1 MQVLDETQT
10 RSALPFDKLIPAL
23 DAGFRSH
30 YESPLRHHHFLANET
45 EPDAVLLLMPAW
57 LDREVGGVKL
67 VNVVPGN
74 AERGL
79 AAISSSY
86 VLFDR
91 ETGRHLLIVDGGE
104 LTARRTAAASALA
117 AKRIARPDSKTLL
130 VVGTGR
136 VGRNI
141 PYAYRAVLGIER
153 VLLFNRT
160 ADKARDFAP
169 ILEDDGFEVEVV
181 ENLEQGARKAD
192 VVSCSTLSKEP
203 IIRGEWLSAGQ
214 HLDLIG
220 SFTPDRRE
228 ADDEAIRRAD
238 VFIDTDHAMV
248 ESGDIATPLKG
259 GVLREEDIVGTLLD
273 LCRRDE
279 TGRRRADQIT
289 LFKSVGSAIEDLAAA
304 RLAYESIKHA
314 KVA

>member
-1 MQVLDETQT
+1 MQVLDEIRT
-10 RSALPFDKLIPAL
+10 RNALPFDKLIPAL

-30 YESPLRHHHFLANET
+30 YESPLRHHHSLANET
-45 EPDAVLLLMPAW
+45 EADAILLLMPAW

-74 AERGL
+74 AQRGL

-117 AKRIARPDSKTLL
+117 ARRIARPDSQTLL

-141 PYAYRAVLGIER
+141 PYAYRSALGIER
-153 VLLFNRT
+153 ILLFNRT
-160 ADKARDFAP
+160 AGNARAFAP
-169 ILEDDGFEVEVV
+169 VLEADGFEVEIV
-181 ENLEQGARKAD
+181 ETLEQGVRRAD
-192 VVSCSTLSKEP
+192 IVSCSTLSRQP
-203 IIRGEWLSAGQ
+203 IIRGEWLCAGQ

-220 SFTPDRRE
+220 GFTPEMRE
-228 ADDEAIRRAD
+228 ADDDAIRRAD
-238 VFIDTDHAMV
+238 VFIDTDHAMI
-248 ESGDIATPLKG
+248 ESGDIATPLKT
-259 GVLREEDIVGTLLD
+259 GVLRAEDIAGTLLD
-273 LCRRDE
+273 LCRRDQ
-279 TGRRRADQIT
+279 TVRRRAGQIT

-304 RLAYESIKHA
+304 KLAYEAIMPA